1 MAEGVPKVSSD
12 NVLVSFPPDIPHVI
26 VITMNRTA
34 TMNAMTPEL
43 RDDIGKVMD
52 YFENEPSLWVAI
64 ITGAGRAFSVGM
76 DLGAWL
82 KDQSS
87 GQLTNYND
95 VKAPGQGIG
104 SISKR
109 RSKKPI
115 IAAVNGYAVG
125 GGFEMVLNCDVVVAG
140 SGAKFGYPEA
150 TRGVTVA
157 AGGLPRLLH
166 VAGHQLAAEL
176 LFTGRIIG
184 AEEARDR
191 FRFINAVVSPDQ
203 VMPTALQF
211 ATTIT
216 ANSPDAV
223 QSSKVGIV
231 FAEQEGGLDS
241 ATRAHV
247 HSPETERMFTGENIS
262 VGGIKVVY
270 RETEAAMGE
279 SKTMKVSDEGAVL
292 GESVVKK

>member
-1 MAEGVPKVSSD
+1 MAEGIPKVSSE
-12 NVLVSFPPDIPHVI
+12 NVLVSLPPDLPHVI

-95 VKAPGQGIG
+95 VKSPGQGIG

-125 GGFEMVLNCDVVVAG
+125 GGFEMVLNCDLVVAS

-157 AGGLPRLLH
+157 AGGLPRLVR

-191 FRFINAVVSPDQ
+191 FRFINAVVPADQ

-211 ATTIT
+211 AKVIT

-223 QSSKVGIV
+223 QSSKTGIIC
-231 FAEQEGGLDS
+231 AEQEGGLD
-241 ATRAHV
+241 AAAGAHV
-247 HSPETERMFTGENIS
+247 DSGETERMFTGENIS
-262 VGGIKVVY
+262 VGERVRRKIP
-270 RETEAAMGE
+270 T
-279 SKTMKVSDEGAVL
+279 TLTISD
-292 GESVVKK
+292 

>member
-1 MAEGVPKVSSD
+1 A
-12 NVLVSFPPDIPHVI
+12 
-26 VITMNRTA
+26 
-34 TMNAMTPEL
+34 
-43 RDDIGKVMD
+43 
-52 YFENEPSLWVAI
+52 AI

-82 KDQSS
+82 KDQAS

-125 GGFEMVLNCDVVVAG
+125 GGFEMVLNCDIVVAG

-166 VAGHQLAAEL
+166 VAGHQAESSVPRKRETDFVCEWIRATRVTMILMAAVS
-176 LFTGRIIG
+176 
-184 AEEARDR
+184 
-191 FRFINAVVSPDQ
+191 INTVVLPDQ
-203 VMPTALQF
+203 VIPTALQF
-211 ATTIT
+211 AKTIT

-223 QSSKVGIV
+223 QSSKVGIIC
-231 FAEQEGGLDS
+231 AEQEGGLDS

-247 HSPETERMFTGENIS
+247 HSPETERMFTGKNIS
-262 VGGIKVVY
+262 VGKRPQRESRLHLPPSVY
-270 RETEAAMGE
+270 RR
-279 SKTMKVSDEGAVL
+279 V
-292 GESVVKK
+292 